1 MADRPSADDGSG
13 SDAGSD
19 DGSGSSAS
27 ASAAEQLLAL
37 GDEHFVSLTTFRKSG
52 AAVSTPVW
60 IVRDGDTLLVTTPDD
75 TGKVKRLRND
85 ARVELRPSS
94 RMGAVREGE
103 PVRHG
108 VATIESDAASVER
121 GSGLFRR
128 KHPVEYRVFMLV
140 ERIAAKTQ
148 KPRVM
153 LRIRP
158 A

>member
-1 MADRPSADDGSG
+1 MTGEATAPP
-13 SDAGSD
+13 
-19 DGSGSSAS
+19 
-27 ASAAEQLLAL
+27 LLAL

-52 AAVSTPVW
+52 EPVSTPVW

-85 ARVELRPSS
+85 PRVELRPCS
-94 RMGAVREGE
+94 RMGAVKEGE
-103 PVRHG
+103 PARLG
-108 VATIESDAASVER
+108 LAEIERDEPSVKR
-121 GSGLFRR
+121 GGGLFQR
-128 KHPVEYRVFMLV
+128 KHPLEYRVFMLV
-140 ERIAAKTQ
+140 ERIAAKRQ